1 MNHFDMESNKINIF
15 KKIDFSSAIGKKF
28 LQRLLLFIVL
38 TAAIGYTISPKIIF
52 LSASYEE
59 GDILRQTIV
68 VEEDLIIPDKVS
80 TQLKKEKLIKEQRP
94 IYDFDPNILI
104 KITQQIKSS
113 FEYARTQFSQLIS
126 QSEELER
133 KSRKI
138 GVEYFLAMSQQ
149 HEILKKIQFY
159 EKYRNILISLLKK
172 IQKKGKLSTDDFIE
186 KKKFD
191 TDLKTINQ
199 LLLDYQ
205 EKLKYSLSEQENFQK
220 RFDKVAIEEKNIVK
234 NITDRKSAVTR
245 GFLKTL
251 AIEINENE
259 KKLFQSAYYQSD
271 VEKTILDLLM
281 DILTKKIV
289 ISKNVL
295 PPKNKPQLEI
305 RNLVD
310 GKASNL
316 DSLKEFYDLQVIR
329 TMISETAKEY
339 FPDDE
344 TGKKKNLVIM
354 LAQKMIKPTV
364 TENKLEFENRKDE
377 LIAGMSPVFFSLKK
391 GEVIARA
398 GNRVT
403 SLQVDLIT
411 GYQETVSNLDNLPRM
426 AGVMLVVLSSL
437 VLVLFS
443 FQIREDK
450 VRLTYGSLI
459 LIMVSILITLL
470 VVKGGMVIGEIV
482 ETRYSEIPSNIYN
495 YMLPIALSSM
505 LVGILLNFEAA
516 LVAGL
521 LTGLYA
527 SIMMQGNLNYFF
539 FAIMGSIVASLPMT
553 RFESRYSLLI
563 HGLKISIMNIPVVV
577 IIYLIEQN
585 NIGIIN
591 WYNPASA
598 ALGGVLTAIL
608 VSILLPFFESIFNV
622 TTNLKL
628 LELSN
633 MNHPALKQLILK
645 APGTY
650 QHSII
655 VGNLAEAGASK
666 IGANSLLARVAA
678 YYHDI
683 GKAEDS
689 QYFVENQPASMTN
702 IHDFLSP
709 KKSAEIIVGHISK
722 GVKISEKHRLGR
734 EIRDILNQHH
744 GTRLVEY
751 FYNKALKLSES
762 VDGKEDLDESLFR
775 YKGPKPQ
782 TLEAALIML
791 ADVAE
796 AASRSLDEP
805 TPESIREM
813 VKKVCW
819 KVLEDGQLNES
830 GLTLQTFHE
839 VLDVFSPILISIH
852 HQRIKYPDKD
862 GKITVE

>member
-1 MNHFDMESNKINIF
+1 MESNKLKIFENINIR
-15 KKIDFSSAIGKKF
+15 SLMGKKS
-28 LQRLLLFIVL
+28 LQRLLLFIL
-38 TAAIGYTISPKIIF
+38 LSAAIGYIISPKIIF

-80 TQLKKEKLIKEQRP
+80 TRLKKEKLIQEQRP

-104 KITQQIKSS
+104 KITHQIKSS

-126 QSEELER
+126 QSEELRR
-133 KSRKI
+133 KSRKV
-138 GVEYFLAMSQQ
+138 GVENFAVMSQQ
-149 HEILKKIQFY
+149 HEIRKKIQFY
-159 EKYRNILISLLKK
+159 EKYRNILIVLLKK
-172 IQKKGKLSTDDFIE
+172 IQKKGKLSTVDFIE

-205 EKLKYSLSEQENFQK
+205 EKLKYSLSEQEQFEK
-220 RFDKVAIEEKNIVK
+220 RFDKVAGEEKNMVK
-234 NITDRKSAVTR
+234 GISERKSAVTR
-245 GFLKTL
+245 SFLKTL
-251 AIEINENE
+251 GIDINENE
-259 KKLFQSAYYQSD
+259 QELFQSAYYQSD
-271 VEKTILDLLM
+271 IEKRILNLLL
-281 DILTKKIV
+281 DILKKKIV

-295 PPKNKPQLEI
+295 PPENKPQLEI

-316 DSLKEFYDLQVIR
+316 DSLKDFYDLHVIR
-329 TMISETAKEY
+329 NVITETAKEY
-339 FPDDE
+339 FPDDK

-364 TENKLEFENRKDE
+364 TENKLEFEKRKDE

-403 SLQVDLIT
+403 SLQVDLIS

-450 VRLTYGSLI
+450 VRLTYGNLI

-482 ETRYSEIPSNIYN
+482 ETRYAEIPSNIYN

-505 LVGILLNFEAA
+505 LVGILLNFETA

-598 ALGGVLTAIL
+598 VLGGILTAIL

-666 IGANSLLARVAA
+666 IGANPLLARVSA

-683 GKAEDS
+683 GKAEDA
-689 QYFVENQPASMTN
+689 QYFIENQPANMTN

-709 KKSAEIIVGHISK
+709 KKSAEIIIGHISK
-722 GVKISEKHRLGR
+722 GVKISEKYRLGK
-734 EIRDILNQHH
+734 EIRDILREHH
-744 GTRLVEY
+744 GNRLVEY
-751 FYNKALKLSES
+751 FYNKELKLSADTE
-762 VDGKEDLDESLFR
+762 DKEDLDESRFR
-775 YKGPKPQ
+775 YKGPRPQ
-782 TLEAALIML
+782 SLEAALVML

-805 TPESIREM
+805 TPDFIRSM

-839 VLDVFSPILISIH
+839 VIDVFSGILISIH
-852 HQRIKYPDKD
+852 HHRIKYPEIIE
-862 GKITVE
+862 KINVG